1 MSLVI
6 VNDVDIQIMY
16 IILNIYLYQEVD
28 HDFDRDVAL
37 NCLWDA
43 LKWDEESVDHLRSTD
58 GPKNALE
65 GLKQSL
71 QEALRF

>member
-1 MSLVI
+1 MSIVL
-6 VNDVDIQIMY
+6 VNDVDIQIVY

-37 NCLWDA
+37 NCYWDA
-43 LKWDEESVDHLRSTD
+43 FKWEEEFVDHLRSTE
-58 GPKNALE
+58 GPKHALE
-65 GLKQSL
+65 WLGQSP